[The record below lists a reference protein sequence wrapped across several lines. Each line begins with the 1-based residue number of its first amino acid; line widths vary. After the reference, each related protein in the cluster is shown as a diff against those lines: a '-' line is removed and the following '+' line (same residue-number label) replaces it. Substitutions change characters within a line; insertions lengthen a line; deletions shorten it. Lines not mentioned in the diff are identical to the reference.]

1 MQLPHP
7 RARKSGMI
15 PNGPKVREALLHV
28 IREADRRNIRIT
40 QFEILKTL
48 FLADR
53 AHLNRYGRPITF
65 DEYVAMQ
72 DGPVPSLAYDVLKEA
87 LAAWKEAEITEPLW
101 TVQPSKRLKNFYHCA
116 MREASDKVL
125 SDSDLEELS
134 AALTLVRKLGYKG
147 TWDATH
153 SDPAYIDAWAKKRE
167 GMHQHQMEYA
177 LLYDDGRNE
186 NAARELKFIS
196 EHI

>member
-7 RARKSGMI
+7 RARKSGMV

-28 IREADRRNIRIT
+28 IREADRRNIRVT

-65 DEYVAMQ
+65 DEYVAMP
-72 DGPVPSLAYDVLKEA
+72 DGPIPSLAYDVLKEA
-87 LAAWKEAEITEPLW
+87 LAAWKEAEITESLW
-101 TVQPSKRLKNFYHCA
+101 TVQPTKGLKNFYHSA
-116 MREASDKVL
+116 VREASDEVL
-125 SDSDLEELS
+125 SVSDFEELS
-134 AALTLVRKLGYKG
+134 AALTTVRKLGYAG
-147 TWDATH
+147 TWDKTH
-153 SDPAYIDAWAKKRE
+153 ADRAYIDAWAKRG
-167 GMHQHQMEYA
+167 GMRQHQMEYA
-177 LLYDDGRNE
+177 LLYDERDDE
-186 NAARELKFIS
+186 DAARELKFIS